1 MDWVSCAYAL
11 MTSYSLQNHLRAGR
25 KRLAFTQSE
34 VAFLMG
40 RRGGSKICSYE
51 SFAVLPTLET
61 ALAFEI
67 IYGTP
72 VHELFPG
79 IREQLAEDIRNRAKI
94 LRHRVSF
101 KKTNPR
107 GQKKRQAV
115 ESLISTNTT
124 MP

>member
-1 MDWVSCAYAL
+1 MDWVLFTYAS
-11 MTSYSLQNHLRAGR
+11 MTSPRLQNYLRSGR
-25 KRLAFTQSE
+25 KRLALTQGE

-40 RRGGSKICSYE
+40 RRGGSKICGYE
-51 SFAVLPTLET
+51 SFSVVPTLET

-72 VHELFPG
+72 VHELFSG
-79 IREQLAEDIRNRAKI
+79 MRESLAEDIRNRAKI
-94 LRHRVSF
+94 IRHRVSF

-115 ESLISTNTT
+115 ESLIGTDTK